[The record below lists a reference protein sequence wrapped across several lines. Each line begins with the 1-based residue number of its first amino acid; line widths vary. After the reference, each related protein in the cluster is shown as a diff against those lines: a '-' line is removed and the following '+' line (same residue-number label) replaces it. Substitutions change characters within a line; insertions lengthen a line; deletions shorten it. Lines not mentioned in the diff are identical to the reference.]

1 MFLIDI
7 INTDNEPN
15 IIEQIIDNNKND
27 NNMKTLKIYYR
38 LIIQAYTSEQISTM
52 LLNLFIA
59 LADNDERDINSIIE
73 RYEITFEEMQ
83 QFQMLTGKLLFSY
96 I

>member
-1 MFLIDI
+1 
-7 INTDNEPN
+7 
-15 IIEQIIDNNKND
+15 
-27 NNMKTLKIYYR
+27 MKTLKIYHR